1 MTAAAR
7 QRRVPL
13 LVRLRNVLLVVVLLF
28 VAGLLGLYF
37 FGRAGLDT
45 LTAPASV
52 DGQDMLSDVDANVTT
67 TSQGFDYTQYEE
79 GRALFRLQ
87 GEYYREDRSSVVEL
101 EGVNL
106 EIFRPDGSTF
116 RVRGKEAIYNRAEQS
131 AQLEGDVEVEGPRQ
145 LRLWTERMLVTDQGN
160 RIVTPVPVR
169 YSYAG
174 KMRGRAQQL
183 RVNLPTR
190 TYLLQG
196 VVRMRNLPSVDTPFG
211 VNATRA
217 FLEEDRRLLRAEGNV
232 RVTRWSDWMDAKR
245 ISLFLAEDSNIA
257 RFLRARWEVRGVF
270 HGPESPRYRQDLH
283 AQDGAQEDEATP
295 GDDPGLDDPGLDD
308 AAEDSAAAQPAEAS
322 EPEPDTSGPPPG
334 AVFYAAESLS
344 AVFDT
349 AGNVRKIEL
358 DGSPRTPATLLS
370 RDVDTGNERTL
381 TSNYLVGDFNTVTVR
396 LVPEGTTGSQVGP
409 SGTGSQPKTQRGT
422 RLEVVQA
429 YGQVRLVER
438 ERDAPPARFLRQI
451 RAERGRAETGAGGKL
466 TSATFAGD
474 VDYREPPVSVKA
486 SRAELDGATGKARFT
501 GTPVVLEGEQ
511 GQLTAPIVSYS
522 RDQELVEAEGG
533 VRAMLQQLPERSVPG
548 PLMQGGEGPVWVES
562 ESAWWRQPDSTFVFR
577 GRVRTWRGEN
587 LLLADEMRLREPSEE
602 LVATGNVKTVWYPP
616 PPEGQQGGAGSVSE
630 PIEVTAD
637 SVTYLGQER
646 RLRYEGNVVVV
657 DATRTMACGVADMS
671 LDAEQRL
678 KRLICSG
685 GAEVRDS
692 ASGQRVEGDVA
703 VYEVA
708 RRLVDV
714 TGDPVTM
721 RDRNGTQVQGR
732 RAVYNIETGL
742 LELRSLEEPTPE
754 EPAPNEP
761 APEAETEEQSPL
773 QVDSMENKP

>member
-28 VAGLLGLYF
+28 VAALLGLYF

-45 LTAPASV
+45 LTAPAPV
-52 DGQDMLSDVDANVTT
+52 DEQDMLSDVDANVTT

-116 RVRGKEAIYNRAEQS
+116 RVRGNEAIYNRAEQS
-131 AQLEGDVEVEGPRQ
+131 AQLEGEVEVEGPRQ
-145 LRLWTERMLVTDQGN
+145 LRLWTERMVVTDQGN

-190 TYLLQG
+190 TYLLHG
-196 VVRMRNLPSVDTPFG
+196 VVRMRSLLSVDTPFG
-211 VNATRA
+211 LNATRA

-232 RVTRWSDWMDAKR
+232 RMTRWSDWMDARR

-270 HGPESPRYRQDLH
+270 HGPESPRYRQDLY
-283 AQDGAQEDEATP
+283 AQASSRQDEVADEAGT
-295 GDDPGLDDPGLDD
+295 DDGGLDDDEN
-308 AAEDSAAAQPAEAS
+308 ASAAQPASAS
-322 EPEPDTSGPPPG
+322 EPETNTSGPPPG

-349 AGNVRKIEL
+349 TGSLRKIEM

-370 RDVDTGNERTL
+370 RDADTGNVRTL
-381 TSNYLVGDFNTVTVR
+381 TSNYLVGDLNSVTVEV
-396 LVPEGTTGSQVGP
+396 VPDGGADASAP
-409 SGTGSQPKTQRGT
+409 PRTQSGT
-422 RLEVVQA
+422 RLEVIQA

-438 ERDAPPARFLRQI
+438 EQDAPPERFLRQI
-451 RAERGRAETGAGGKL
+451 RAERGRAQTGTLGKL
-466 TSATFAGD
+466 TSASFAGT

-486 SRAELDGATGKARFT
+486 SRAELDGDSGKARFT
-501 GTPVVLEGEQ
+501 GSPVVLDGEQ
-511 GQLTAPIVSYS
+511 GQLMAPIVSYS

-562 ESAWWRQPDSTFVFR
+562 ESAWWRQPDSTFVFQ

-616 PPEGQQGGAGSVSE
+616 PAADEPTTDEETQNQGESTASSE

-678 KRLICSG
+678 ERLICSG
-685 GAEVRDS
+685 GADVRDS

-703 VYEVA
+703 VYEVD

-742 LELRSLEEPTPE
+742 LELRSLNDT
-754 EPAPNEP
+754 
-761 APEAETEEQSPL
+761 APEAEASSTESQP
-773 QVDSMENKP
+773 